1 MSMPKGPFLPSDFI
15 ATKFST
21 SADKAAFGN
30 AFLHFIESDWKETLF
45 TKVFYNQLSNT
56 FGHIAHYVEAAIM
69 RSVDAK
75 TA

>member
-1 MSMPKGPFLPSDFI
+1 MPKGPFLPSDFI

-56 FGHIAHYVEAAIM
+56 FGHIAHYVEGVIM
-69 RSVDAK
+69 RSVDAR